1 MKKMISMFAISA
13 LLVSMASCTDDN
25 GNGGG
30 NDVDLKPIPLA
41 YSQVQQTEFA
51 QQSNKFANKLMAL
64 LSADPEKQGE
74 NVCVAPMSMQYVLS
88 MLANGVDD
96 VAAKEIV
103 EALGYDDIESLNQE
117 NLAMLNKLGE
127 DDQYVKIGL
136 NNSAWLDKKYT
147 YRSGFKST
155 MDQYYKANLSVVD
168 IRNNP
173 KAMQQQVDAW
183 AKESTKGLITSFPL
197 SIDNLTEF
205 IVVNANY
212 FDGKWSNPFN
222 AAESKALPFYG
233 LDGKQRNVMTMCNT
247 EEVNHYQDD
256 SLQMVEMPYGQG
268 YYSMMVVMPKKSEY
282 LNDIIEKADW
292 WGWHN
297 QMTKGMAN
305 IRLPRFSAEAS
316 WKNIM
321 RAMESL
327 GMPSLDWA
335 AIPKV
340 INEYNNT
347 VIDLIA
353 HKVAIHVNENGTK
366 AAGVSAGVGIDGA
379 MTPMP
384 NLSFDHPFIY
394 AVREN
399 TTGAILFMGKVV
411 KL

>member
-96 VAAKEIV
+96 GVAKEIV

-173 KAMQQQVDAW
+173 KAMQQRVDAW
-183 AKESTKGLITSFPL
+183 AKESTKGLITSLPL

-233 LDGKQRNVMTMCNT
+233 LDGNQRNVMTMCNT

-297 QMTKGMAN
+297 QMTKGMAI

-347 VIDLIA
+347 VITLIA
-353 HKVAIHVNENGTK
+353 HKVA
-366 AAGVSAGVGIDGA
+366 
-379 MTPMP
+379 
-384 NLSFDHPFIY
+384 NLSFAPPFIY